1 MEKKVIDLAKQIIE
15 LDLRR
20 DEMFEQLL
28 ELLGDRAYEI
38 LRYMQNKY

>member
-1 MEKKVIDLAKQIIE
+1 MDLAKQIIE

>member
-1 MEKKVIDLAKQIIE
+1 MEKKIMDLAKQIIE